1 MSILLSKCEENV
13 KNRRILSKDKVKLG
27 LFAIINKA
35 IIAVCVKEGELTMTN
50 SVAPMTEGVIWKRMV
65 MFALPIFIGNLFQQ
79 MYNTV
84 DSLIVGNYLGS
95 SALAAV
101 SSSGNL
107 IFMLIGFLTGIATG
121 AGVIIS
127 RLYGAKDDLHLE
139 KAVHTTVALGI
150 VSGILMTIIGVVFS
164 RQILIWM
171 KTPDSVMS
179 DSVAYLQMYFWGS
192 LGFVMYNILVG
203 ILQAIGDSKHPLYY
217 LIASSII
224 NLVLDIVFI
233 RYFYMGVAGAALATV
248 ISQFVSA
255 ILCFILLVRSKENYR
270 VIINKIRFD
279 KQQLIDIIRIGFPS
293 GVQNSIIGF
302 ANVIVQSNINTFGE
316 MAMAGYGAYTKIEGF
331 GFLPITSFT
340 LALTTF
346 VGQNLG
352 ARQYERTKKGAN
364 FGIIATL
371 ISAEIIGALIFIFA
385 PSLIA
390 AFDNNPDVITFGVD
404 KARSCTLFY
413 FLLAYSHAL
422 AAILRG
428 AGKATIPM
436 LVMMICWCIIRV
448 AFLTVTI
455 AMTHSILM
463 VYIVYPLTWFLSSL
477 CFYFYYN
484 KSNWN
489 H

>member
-1 MSILLSKCEENV
+1 
-13 KNRRILSKDKVKLG
+13 
-27 LFAIINKA
+27 
-35 IIAVCVKEGELTMTN
+35 
-50 SVAPMTEGVIWKRMV
+50 
-65 MFALPIFIGNLFQQ
+65 
-79 MYNTV
+79 
-84 DSLIVGNYLGS
+84 
-95 SALAAV
+95 
-101 SSSGNL
+101 
-107 IFMLIGFLTGIATG
+107 
-121 AGVIIS
+121 
-127 RLYGAKDDLHLE
+127 
-139 KAVHTTVALGI
+139 
-150 VSGILMTIIGVVFS
+150 
-164 RQILIWM
+164 
-171 KTPDSVMS
+171 
-179 DSVAYLQMYFWGS
+179 
-192 LGFVMYNILVG
+192 
-203 ILQAIGDSKHPLYY
+203 
-217 LIASSII
+217 
-224 NLVLDIVFI
+224 
-233 RYFYMGVAGAALATV
+233 
-248 ISQFVSA
+248 
-255 ILCFILLVRSKENYR
+255 
-270 VIINKIRFD
+270 
-279 KQQLIDIIRIGFPS
+279 
-293 GVQNSIIGF
+293 
-302 ANVIVQSNINTFGE
+302 
-316 MAMAGYGAYTKIEGF
+316 MAGYGAYTKIEGF

-390 AFDNNPDVITFGVD
+390 AFDNIPDVITFGVD

-436 LVMMICWCIIRV
+436 LVMMICWCVIRV

-455 AMTHSILM
+455 SLTHNILM

>member
-1 MSILLSKCEENV
+1 
-13 KNRRILSKDKVKLG
+13 
-27 LFAIINKA
+27 
-35 IIAVCVKEGELTMTN
+35 MTN

-127 RLYGAKDDLHLE
+127 RLYGAKDDLQLE

-150 VSGILMTIIGVVFS
+150 VSGILMTLVGVLFS
-164 RQILIWM
+164 HQILIWM
-171 KTPDSVMS
+171 KTPDTVMN
-179 DSVAYLQMYFWGS
+179 DSIAYLQMYFWGS

-217 LIASSII
+217 LIASSLI
-224 NLVLDIVFI
+224 NLVLDIIFI
-233 RYFYMGVAGAALATV
+233 RYFNMGVAGAALATV

-255 ILCFILLVRSKENYR
+255 ILCFILLLRSKENYR
-270 VIINKIRFD
+270 IIINKIRFD
-279 KQQLIDIIRIGFPS
+279 KKQLIDIVRIGFPS

-385 PSLIA
+385 PSLIT
-390 AFDNNPDVITFGVD
+390 AFDSSPEVISFGVD

-436 LVMMICWCIIRV
+436 LVMMICWCVIRV

-455 AMTHSILM
+455 SLTHNILM

-477 CFYFYYN
+477 CFFFYYN

>member
-1 MSILLSKCEENV
+1 
-13 KNRRILSKDKVKLG
+13 
-27 LFAIINKA
+27 
-35 IIAVCVKEGELTMTN
+35 
-50 SVAPMTEGVIWKRMV
+50 
-65 MFALPIFIGNLFQQ
+65 
-79 MYNTV
+79 
-84 DSLIVGNYLGS
+84 
-95 SALAAV
+95 
-101 SSSGNL
+101 
-107 IFMLIGFLTGIATG
+107 
-121 AGVIIS
+121 
-127 RLYGAKDDLHLE
+127 
-139 KAVHTTVALGI
+139 
-150 VSGILMTIIGVVFS
+150 
-164 RQILIWM
+164 
-171 KTPDSVMS
+171 
-179 DSVAYLQMYFWGS
+179 
-192 LGFVMYNILVG
+192 
-203 ILQAIGDSKHPLYY
+203 
-217 LIASSII
+217 
-224 NLVLDIVFI
+224 
-233 RYFYMGVAGAALATV
+233 
-248 ISQFVSA
+248 
-255 ILCFILLVRSKENYR
+255 
-270 VIINKIRFD
+270 
-279 KQQLIDIIRIGFPS
+279 
-293 GVQNSIIGF
+293 
-302 ANVIVQSNINTFGE
+302 

-371 ISAEIIGALIFIFA
+371 ISAEIIGAFIFIFA
-385 PSLIA
+385 PALIA
-390 AFDNNPDVITFGVD
+390 AFNSHPEVINFGVD

>member
-1 MSILLSKCEENV
+1 
-13 KNRRILSKDKVKLG
+13 
-27 LFAIINKA
+27 
-35 IIAVCVKEGELTMTN
+35 MTN
-50 SVAPMTEGVIWKRMV
+50 SIAPMTEGVIWKRMV

-127 RLYGAKDDLHLE
+127 RLYGAKDDQQLE

-150 VSGILMTIIGVVFS
+150 VSGIIMTLVGVLFS
-164 RQILIWM
+164 QQILIWM
-171 KTPDSVMS
+171 KTPATVMHDSI
-179 DSVAYLQMYFWGS
+179 AYLQMYFWGS

-217 LIASSII
+217 LIASSLI
-224 NLVLDIVFI
+224 NLVLDIIFI
-233 RYFYMGVAGAALATV
+233 RYFNMAVTRAALAMV

-279 KQQLIDIIRIGFPS
+279 EKQLIDIVRIGFPS

-436 LVMMICWCIIRV
+436 LVMMICWCVIRV